1 MKHWIRNLLIV
12 VAAVAL
18 LAGGTKW
25 YQSRNASS
33 GGGFRTAQVQRGDVV
48 ATITATGTVQAEDV
62 IDVGAQVAGRIME
75 FGNDTSGKPVDFGSA
90 VKAGQVLAKID
101 PVLFAADVASQEAQL
116 AAAKAGVDRAVA
128 DLEQLKAKYRQAERD
143 WARAQKLGPSDA
155 LAQVEYDTYQS
166 NYETA
171 KANIAVGEA
180 AIEQA
185 RKQVNQVEATLGRA
199 KQNLSYTTISSPVD
213 GVIIARRVNIGQ
225 TVVASLSA
233 PSLFLLAKDLHRM
246 EVWVAVNEADIGQIY
261 PGQPV
266 TFTVDTFPGETFR
279 GHVNKIRLDAQMTQN
294 VVTYT
299 VEVSCDNSSGKLL
312 PYLTANMQFETSRTE
327 ETLMVPN
334 AALRYTPPQD
344 KIAPGA
350 KSESS
355 SVAASGG
362 AGGGAGGGTNDPSQ
376 PRRRRRGSTTAPTTT
391 GAREVETRPG
401 TLWVV
406 EGEYAKPIQVTAG
419 ASDGRMT
426 AVRGEGLNEG
436 MEIIVGDQLA
446 AAASASGTPNA
457 NPFIP
462 QMPSRRGSGG
472 GTGGPGGGGS
482 RGGAGAGAG
491 GGGGGGGR

>member
-1 MKHWIRNLLIV
+1 VEAIRPHE
-12 VAAVAL
+12 AL
-18 LAGGTKW
+18 DPEPADRPHRRRPARGGTKW
-25 YQSRNASS
+25 YQSRNGSS
-33 GGGFRTAQVQRGDVV
+33 DGGFRTAAVQRGDVV

-75 FGNDTSGKPVDFGSA
+75 FGNDTSGKPVDFGSN

-128 DLEQLKAKYRQAERD
+128 DLEQLKAKFRQAERD

-180 AIEQA
+180 AIEQSK
-185 RKQVNQVEATLGRA
+185 KQVMQVEATLGRA
-199 KQNLSYTTISSPVD
+199 KQNLSYTTITSPVD

-233 PSLFLLAKDLHRM
+233 PSLFLLAKDLKAM

-266 TFTVDTFPGETFR
+266 TFTVDTFPGQTFR

-299 VEVSCDNSSGKLL
+299 G
-312 PYLTANMQFETSRTE
+312 
-327 ETLMVPN
+327 
-334 AALRYTPPQD
+334 
-344 KIAPGA
+344 
-350 KSESS
+350 
-355 SVAASGG
+355 
-362 AGGGAGGGTNDPSQ
+362 
-376 PRRRRRGSTTAPTTT
+376 RGF
-391 GAREVETRPG
+391 V
-401 TLWVV
+401 
-406 EGEYAKPIQVTAG
+406 
-419 ASDGRMT
+419 
-426 AVRGEGLNEG
+426 
-436 MEIIVGDQLA
+436 
-446 AAASASGTPNA
+446 
-457 NPFIP
+457 
-462 QMPSRRGSGG
+462 
-472 GTGGPGGGGS
+472 
-482 RGGAGAGAG
+482 
-491 GGGGGGGR
+491 